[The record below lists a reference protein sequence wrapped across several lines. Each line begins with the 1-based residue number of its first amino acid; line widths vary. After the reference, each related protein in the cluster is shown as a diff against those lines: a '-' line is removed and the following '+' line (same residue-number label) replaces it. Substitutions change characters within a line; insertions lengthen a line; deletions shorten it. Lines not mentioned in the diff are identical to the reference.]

1 MSAAV
6 PSLLML
12 KTRKT
17 TSQNQNS
24 VRELQS
30 TIENTMSGISGQ
42 IQGLEISMHAV
53 AESGPDKSEAI
64 LKALEEHN
72 TALGQCL
79 KACTS
84 ALAETSKGT
93 GTTIKYAEA
102 LNEAMQLIGT
112 IGKVDPGGET
122 AMIEKMIAKD
132 RAVQFGGNI
141 SADVALAMLNAPSR
155 SDAGNS

>member
-1 MSAAV
+1 MSA
-6 PSLLML
+6 
-12 KTRKT
+12 
-17 TSQNQNS
+17 
-24 VRELQS
+24 
-30 TIENTMSGISGQ
+30 ISGQ

-53 AESGPDKSEAI
+53 ADSDPDKSEAI
-64 LKALEEHN
+64 MKTLEEHN

-102 LNEAMQLIGT
+102 LNEALQLIGT
-112 IGKVDPGGET
+112 IGKVDPGGEM

-141 SADVALAMLNAPSR
+141 STEVALKMLNAHSR
-155 SDAGNS
+155 SGVGNN